1 MGTRQAA
8 KITEL
13 KEQVEKQ
20 KDEIER
26 LRFELLAIG
35 FVDADI
41 VVPNR
46 MWGSMTP
53 KDCYEAGL
61 MDGAM
66 AVRNAVKTEAK
77 AKAIVEGK

>member
-20 KDEIER
+20 KDEFER
-26 LRFELLAIG
+26 LRFALLTIG

-41 VVPNR
+41 VFPHR

-66 AVRNAVKTEAK
+66 VVRDAVKAE

>member
-8 KITEL
+8 KIIEL

-26 LRFELLAIG
+26 LRFALHTIG

-66 AVRNAVKTEAK
+66 VVRDAVKAEASAAVK
-77 AKAIVEGK
+77 GEL